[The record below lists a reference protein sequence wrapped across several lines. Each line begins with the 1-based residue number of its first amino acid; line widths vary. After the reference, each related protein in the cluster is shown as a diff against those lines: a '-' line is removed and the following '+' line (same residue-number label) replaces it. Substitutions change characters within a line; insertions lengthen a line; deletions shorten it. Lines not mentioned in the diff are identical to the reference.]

1 MATIL
6 RTRGTLS
13 INGGASSALVTHYW
27 DSTGAAIGALA
38 TESVARV
45 RAGWNAVTSAVGV
58 GCTWTP
64 NLVVDEIDENTGG
77 IVNQV
82 AAAAPAA
89 VTFGA
94 TGDFLPLQTQVI
106 LQYQSALFIN
116 GRRVRGRSYIPGLT
130 ETSNAAGGVPSAG
143 TLTTFAAFNTALGT
157 TILTATNQRVWH
169 RPNALGVGG
178 LSAVVTTRSVS
189 SSYGVLRSRRR

>member
-13 INGGASSALVTHYW
+13 VNGGAAQALVTHYW

-45 RAGWNAVTSAVGV
+45 RAAWVAAGGAIGSA
-58 GCTWTP
+58 CIWTP
-64 NLVVDEIDENTGG
+64 VTTVDEIDEATGA

-82 AAAAPAA
+82 AAATPAA
-89 VTFGA
+89 VTFSGA
-94 TGDFLPLQTQVI
+94 GNYLPLQTQGIV
-106 LQYQSALFIN
+106 QYSTGLFIA
-116 GRRVRGRSYIPGLT
+116 GRRVRGRSYIPGIVT
-130 ETSNAAGGVPSAG
+130 TFSTAGGQP
-143 TLTTFAAFNTALGT
+143 TAALITALSNFGAALGT

-178 LSAVVTTRSVS
+178 LSAVVTTRNVS
-189 SSYGVLRSRRR
+189 ASFGVLRSRRR